1 MYLRKLKQQYIAL
14 LFFCFFVLLK
24 NMTQLKKSGDFQ
36 NDEKIDLDFP
46 DDNNKSFIAKTFSFI
61 FELIKT
67 VIISLAII
75 LPIRYFIIQPF
86 YVKGASMEPNFYDK
100 DYLIINEFT
109 YRVSAP
115 QRGDIVIFK
124 NPRNTKEFFIK
135 RIIGLPNEKIK
146 IYDNK
151 IFLHNTEYPD
161 GAMIEEIYLPEGSDT
176 RGNEIVELEENE
188 YYVLG
193 DNRNH
198 SLDSRVFGPIN
209 KDLMIGKV
217 WVRGWPLDKFT
228 VFGEEEYKL

>member
-1 MYLRKLKQQYIAL
+1 
-14 LFFCFFVLLK
+14 
-24 NMTQLKKSGDFQ
+24 MTQLKKSGDFQ

>member
-1 MYLRKLKQQYIAL
+1 MTELKKGED
-14 LFFCFFVLLK
+14 LK
-24 NMTQLKKSGDFQ
+24 NEEINEWDVANS
-36 NDEKIDLDFP
+36 NR
-46 DDNNKSFIAKTFSFI
+46 SFISKTFSFI
-61 FELIKT
+61 LELVKT
-67 VIISLAII
+67 LIISLTII

-86 YVKGASMEPNFYDK
+86 YVKGASMEPNFHDK

-151 IFLHNTEYPD
+151 IFLYNDGYPD
-161 GAMIEEIYLPEGSDT
+161 GAIIEEIYLPEGGDT
-176 RGNEIVELEENE
+176 RGNEIVELKENE

-198 SLDSRVFGPIN
+198 SLDSRVFGSIN
-209 KDLMIGKV
+209 KNLIIGKV